1 MDEKKDAIELT
12 FDVPAAPSL
21 SLSEEVVEGVPG
33 AEMRDI
39 ASVAQAAR
47 PDDSALTAEEKK
59 MVAEFAAK
67 IDISNASQILQYG
80 SVSQQK
86 IASFSESALSH
97 VRTKDMDEVGGM
109 ITGLVT
115 ELRGFSPEG
124 GEKKGVFGF
133 FRKQGGRLADVKA
146 KYDSVEK
153 NVDKICDS
161 LEQHKFVL
169 TKDVAMLDQMYDVNL
184 AYFKE
189 LTMYVLAGR
198 EKLSH
203 IINTEL
209 PEMQK
214 KAELSNAPEDAQ
226 AANQLA
232 DMCNRFDK
240 KLHDLELSRMIS
252 IQMGPQIRLV
262 QSTNTMLVEKIQS
275 SLVNTI
281 PLWKNQMVLALGMA
295 HSQNA
300 IKAQRE
306 VTDLTN
312 ELLKKNSAALKTNTL
327 EAARE
332 SERGIVDIET
342 LKQTNQSLISTLD
355 EVLKIQEDGRQ
366 KRRSAEVELGRI
378 EEELKQKLLE
388 IRDRPRNTLEAE

>member
-1 MDEKKDAIELT
+1 
-12 FDVPAAPSL
+12 
-21 SLSEEVVEGVPG
+21 
-33 AEMRDI
+33 
-39 ASVAQAAR
+39 
-47 PDDSALTAEEKK
+47 
-59 MVAEFAAK
+59 
-67 IDISNASQILQYG
+67 
-80 SVSQQK
+80 
-86 IASFSESALSH
+86 
-97 VRTKDMDEVGGM
+97 
-109 ITGLVT
+109 
-115 ELRGFSPEG
+115 
-124 GEKKGVFGF
+124 
-133 FRKQGGRLADVKA
+133 
-146 KYDSVEK
+146 
-153 NVDKICDS
+153 
-161 LEQHKFVL
+161 
-169 TKDVAMLDQMYDVNL
+169 MLDQMYDMNL

-198 EKLSH
+198 ERLSQ
-203 IINTEL
+203 IITTDL

-214 KAELSNAPEDAQ
+214 KAELSGTPEDAQ

-306 VTDLTN
+306 VTDITN
-312 ELLKKNSAALKTNTL
+312 DLLKKNAATLKTNTI

-355 EVLKIQEDGRQ
+355 EVLQIQEDGRQ
-366 KRRSAEVELGRI
+366 KRRAAEIELGRI

-388 IRDRPRNTLEAE
+388 VRDRP